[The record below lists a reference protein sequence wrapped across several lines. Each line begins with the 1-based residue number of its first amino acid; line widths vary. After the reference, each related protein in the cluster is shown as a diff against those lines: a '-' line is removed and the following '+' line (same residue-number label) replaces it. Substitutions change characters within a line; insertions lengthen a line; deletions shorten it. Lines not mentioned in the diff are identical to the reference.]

1 MYHNSL
7 DLYRSREMERIYADC
22 ASTTPISEHALQ
34 VMTDC
39 MRKYYGN
46 PSSVHACGREAAK
59 ELEEARVKIAS
70 CIGADPCEIYFTSGG
85 TEADNQAI
93 LTAANYG
100 KSAGKRHMIFS
111 AVEHHAVS
119 NTINALK
126 KEGFEVTEQPVDK
139 TGRVSVDELEKA
151 IREDTCLVAVM
162 GVNNEV
168 GTAEPIKEIGKVC
181 KDKGILFFSD
191 SVAAAGHIKVD
202 VKDLGVSMLS
212 ISGHKFKGP
221 RGIGVLY
228 ADSSIDIANLMYG
241 GSQEKTKRPGT
252 QNLPGAVAMA
262 AALCDSVE
270 TLEKASQKTEA
281 LRERLLKGLSDI
293 PDMWIN
299 GNPEHRVPG
308 IVNLGFKGVSG
319 EALMLLLDFYGIC
332 VSTGA
337 ACNTE
342 SVEPSHVLLAI
353 GLDPDDARSCIRIS
367 LSEDNTEDEVD
378 NICEAIETAVDK
390 IRAS

>member
-1 MYHNSL
+1 
-7 DLYRSREMERIYADC
+7 MERIYADC
-22 ASTTPISEHALQ
+22 ASTTPISEHALKE
-34 VMTDC
+34 MTDC
-39 MRKYYGN
+39 MRRYYGN

-59 ELEEARVKIAS
+59 ELNVAREKIAA
-70 CIGADPCEIYFTSGG
+70 CIGADPSEIYFTSGG

-93 LTAANYG
+93 LTGAAYG
-100 KSAGKRHMIFS
+100 KRIGKRHMIFS

-119 NTINALK
+119 NSIYALK
-126 KEGFEVTEQPVDK
+126 EDGFEVTVIPVDK
-139 TGRVSVDELEKA
+139 TGRVSVDELKEA

-162 GVNNEV
+162 SVNNEV
-168 GTAEPIKEIGKVC
+168 GTVEPIKEIGKVC
-181 KDKGILFFSD
+181 WEKGILFFSD
-191 SVAAAGHIKVD
+191 AVAAAGHIKVD

-228 ADSSIDIANLMYG
+228 ADRSIDLANLMYG
-241 GSQEKTKRPGT
+241 GSQEKNKRPGT
-252 QNLPGAVAMA
+252 QNVPGAAAMA
-262 AALCDSVE
+262 AALCDCTE
-270 TLEKASQKTEA
+270 NLEKASRKVED

-293 PDMWIN
+293 PDMWVN
-299 GNPEHRVPG
+299 GNPGHRVPG

-319 EALMLLLDFYGIC
+319 EALMLLLDLYGIC

-342 SVEPSHVLLAI
+342 SVEPSHVLLAM

>member
-1 MYHNSL
+1 
-7 DLYRSREMERIYADC
+7 MERIYADC
-22 ASTTPISEHALQ
+22 ASTTPISEHAMQ

-39 MRKYYGN
+39 MRRYYGN

-59 ELEEARVKIAS
+59 ELNVAREKIAA
-70 CIGADPCEIYFTSGG
+70 CIGADPSEIYFTSGG

-93 LTAANYG
+93 LTGAAYG
-100 KSAGKRHMIFS
+100 KRIGKRQMIFS

-119 NTINALK
+119 NSIYALK
-126 KEGFEVTEQPVDK
+126 EDGFEVTVIPVDK
-139 TGRVSVDELEKA
+139 TGRVSVDELKEA
-151 IREDTCLVAVM
+151 VREDTCLVAVM
-162 GVNNEV
+162 SVNNEV
-168 GTAEPIKEIGKVC
+168 GTVEPIKEIGKVC
-181 KDKGILFFSD
+181 WEKGILFFSD
-191 SVAAAGHIKVD
+191 AVAAAGHIKVD

-228 ADSSIDIANLMYG
+228 ADRSIDLANLMYG
-241 GSQEKTKRPGT
+241 GSQEKNKRPGT
-252 QNLPGAVAMA
+252 QNVPGAVAMA
-262 AALCDSVE
+262 AALCDCTE
-270 TLEKASQKTEA
+270 NLEKASIKVEGF
-281 LRERLLKGLSDI
+281 RERLLKGLSDI
-293 PDMWIN
+293 PDMWVN
-299 GNPEHRVPG
+299 GNPGYRVPG

-342 SVEPSHVLLAI
+342 SVEPSHVLLSI
-353 GLDPDDARSCIRIS
+353 GLEPDDARSCIRIS

-390 IRAS
+390 IRSSR

>member
-1 MYHNSL
+1 
-7 DLYRSREMERIYADC
+7 MERIYADC
-22 ASTTPISEHALQ
+22 ASTTPISEHAMQ

-39 MRKYYGN
+39 MRRYYGN

-59 ELEEARVKIAS
+59 ELNVAREKIAA
-70 CIGADPCEIYFTSGG
+70 CIGADPSEIYFTSGG

-93 LTAANYG
+93 LTGAAYG
-100 KSAGKRHMIFS
+100 KRIGKRHMIFS

-119 NTINALK
+119 NSIYALK
-126 KEGFEVTEQPVDK
+126 EDGFEVTVIPVDK
-139 TGRVSVDELEKA
+139 TGRVSVDELKEA
-151 IREDTCLVAVM
+151 VREDTCLVAVM
-162 GVNNEV
+162 SVNNEV
-168 GTAEPIKEIGKVC
+168 GTVEPIKEIGKVC
-181 KDKGILFFSD
+181 WEKGILFFSD
-191 SVAAAGHIKVD
+191 AVAAAGHIKVD

-228 ADSSIDIANLMYG
+228 ADRSIDLANLMYG
-241 GSQEKTKRPGT
+241 GSQEKNKRPGT
-252 QNLPGAVAMA
+252 QNVPGAVSMA
-262 AALCDSVE
+262 TALCDSVE
-270 TLEKASQKTEA
+270 NLENASRKVED

-293 PDMWIN
+293 PDMWVN
-299 GNPEHRVPG
+299 GNPEYRVPG

-319 EALMLLLDFYGIC
+319 EALMLLLDLYGIC

-390 IRAS
+390 IRSSR

>member
-1 MYHNSL
+1 
-7 DLYRSREMERIYADC
+7 MERIYADC
-22 ASTTPISEHALQ
+22 ASTTPISEHAMQ

-59 ELEEARVKIAS
+59 VLNEAREKIAA
-70 CIGADPCEIYFTSGG
+70 CIGADPSEIYFTSGG

-93 LTAANYG
+93 LTGAAYG
-100 KSAGKRHMIFS
+100 KRIGKRHMIFS

-119 NTINALK
+119 NSIYALK
-126 KEGFEVTEQPVDK
+126 EDGFEVTVIPVDK
-139 TGRVSVDELEKA
+139 TGRVSVDELKEA
-151 IREDTCLVAVM
+151 VREDTCLVAVM
-162 GVNNEV
+162 SVNNEV
-168 GTAEPIKEIGKVC
+168 GTVEPIKEIGKVC
-181 KDKGILFFSD
+181 WEKGILFFSD
-191 SVAAAGHIKVD
+191 AVAAAGHIKVD

-228 ADSSIDIANLMYG
+228 ADRSIDLANLMYG
-241 GSQEKTKRPGT
+241 GSQEKNKRPGT
-252 QNLPGAVAMA
+252 QNVPGAVAMA
-262 AALCDSVE
+262 AALCDSTEKLENASRKVE
-270 TLEKASQKTEA
+270 G
-281 LRERLLKGLSDI
+281 LRERLLNGLSDI
-293 PDMWIN
+293 PDMWVN
-299 GNPEHRVPG
+299 GNPEYKVPG

-353 GLDPDDARSCIRIS
+353 GLEPDDARSCIRIS

-390 IRAS
+390 IRSSR